1 MLDNQIMILEDTDQV
16 NMDSDF
22 NSINTMFEAAQMN
35 PNYYESVSQSVAQL
49 EVSQHIMKLENITK
63 IYANGTKAVNGL
75 NLKLY
80 TDQVFV
86 LLGHNGAGKTS
97 TLDIITGLYNPT
109 DGNASIFGVDMF
121 KDFQKVRQ
129 FMGICPQHDV
139 LFDLLTPQ
147 EHLEIFY
154 DFKSEQ
160 PDEDLKREEIQKI
173 L

>member
-1 MLDNQIMILEDTDQV
+1 
-16 NMDSDF
+16 
-22 NSINTMFEAAQMN
+22 
-35 PNYYESVSQSVAQL
+35 
-49 EVSQHIMKLENITK
+49 MKLENITK

-139 LFDLLTPQ
+139 LFDLLTP
-147 EHLEIFY
+147 
-154 DFKSEQ
+154 
-160 PDEDLKREEIQKI
+160 
-173 L
+173 